1 MNATKKVRI
10 CLKTLILYAT
20 KYGAAREIAERV
32 SGALGGAELFDLKQD
47 NIPDLREY
55 ECVIIGSSV
64 YAGSIRKEAKL
75 FLAKKAN
82 SLSDKQI
89 GLFISGMSKNEAEN
103 EKMFTN
109 NFPEAILST
118 AKAKSLLGG
127 VFDPQKAGGF
137 ERFVMKIVTKQK
149 NLVNT
154 IDEEKI
160 KRFAAAFVKTSE

>member
-1 MNATKKVRI
+1 M
-10 CLKTLILYAT
+10 KTLILYAT
-20 KYGAAREIAERV
+20 KYGAAREIAERI
-32 SGALGGAELFDLKQD
+32 SASLGGTEIFDLKQE

-75 FLAKKAN
+75 FLAKNADALN
-82 SLSDKQI
+82 GKQI
-89 GLFISGMSKNEAEN
+89 GLFISGMSKDESEN
-103 EKMFTN
+103 EKMFTS
-109 NFPEAILST
+109 NFPESILKA

-149 NLVNT
+149 THVDT

-160 KRFAAAFVKTSE
+160 RQFVEIFL